1 MIVYLKKI
9 FFYTEPQA
17 VAQAGLE
24 PMIFLSQPP
33 EYWDYRHMSPRP
45 APLILLNIGPSL
57 VYAPICFNNVLDCLF
72 LSFIKMAYCVQASG
86 TGDFYSS
93 LLRFIHVMEL
103 ENIILSEVS
112 LFQKTKNR
120 MFSLICGH

>member
-33 EYWDYRHMSPRP
+33 EYWDYISMPP
-45 APLILLNIGPSL
+45 
-57 VYAPICFNNVLDCLF
+57 
-72 LSFIKMAYCVQASG
+72 
-86 TGDFYSS
+86 YSAK
-93 LLRFIHVMEL
+93 FGI
-103 ENIILSEVS
+103 
-112 LFQKTKNR
+112 F
-120 MFSLICGH
+120 